1 MIIPSIPNWLCM
13 DTDQRNTEP
22 CEEATGRDKGAAILV
37 VLRLELNIP
46 GGQD

>member
-1 MIIPSIPNWLCM
+1 MTVLSISNWLCM

-37 VLRLELNIP
+37 VLRLGLNIP